1 MRFDFQIGPNKNKD
15 EKFVNSDM
23 QYSTINGCVYVLNVI
38 SYILMELKR
47 FQFPHFIG
55 NQVFS
60 YIVGRTG
67 RKTAAAFFCFQP

>member
-15 EKFVNSDM
+15 ENLLILTT

-47 FQFPHFIG
+47 FQFPHFTG